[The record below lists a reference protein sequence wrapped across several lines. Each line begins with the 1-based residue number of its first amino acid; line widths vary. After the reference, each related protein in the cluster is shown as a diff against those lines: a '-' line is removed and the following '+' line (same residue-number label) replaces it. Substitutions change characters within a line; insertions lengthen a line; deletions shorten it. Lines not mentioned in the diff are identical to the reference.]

1 MAMDPLGK
9 EDKDINNDG
18 KVNKADKYLVA
29 RRRAIAK
36 KMKEEVE
43 QIDEISKKTLVNYM
57 DKSKKETKVLQKKY
71 SAGTL
76 NPADEKR
83 YDRRVTGQIAAM
95 NKFHGKAKVPA
106 SGVDKAY
113 DMAQK
118 ALKKEEVDLDESD
131 NAQNLAIQSIQ
142 SKLKKAKVSYRDPN
156 VKTARE
162 EDKIAKMLAAKN
174 KKK

>member
-118 ALKKEEVDLDESD
+118 ALKKEEVDLDE
-131 NAQNLAIQSIQ
+131 A
-142 SKLKKAKVSYRDPN
+142 LKYSTVDLKD
-156 VKTARE
+156 VKTTLDAHRATGEAARHMGAG
-162 EDKIAKMLAAKN
+162 KIAYSGKSLTKPS
-174 KKK
+174 K